1 MSLPSFLLPP
11 FLRTAFDYKQ
21 YRLAQRVDFGADE
34 RLKINFQMHDAKLNV
49 KLGGSS
55 RNSENYRSSSQ
66 FNPLSNPLSL
76 FAPTLNPSLTEKPLM
91 LTWSRSETS
100 RPHVHWIPCY

>member
-21 YRLAQRVDFGADE
+21 YRLAHRVDFGADE

-66 FNPLSNPLSL
+66 FNPLKST
-76 FAPTLNPSLTEKPLM
+76 FALCTDVKSF
-91 LTWSRSETS
+91 SD
-100 RPHVHWIPCY
+100 